1 MSDIFIFNIIYKRL
15 KNISAKKKRSVKTKK
30 IKMHFIPK
38 IAKKKQTFLE
48 EGELSKRRRK
58 NKVQRVE

>member
-15 KNISAKKKRSVKTKK
+15 KNISAKKKISKNQKF
-30 IKMHFIPK
+30 KMHFIPK